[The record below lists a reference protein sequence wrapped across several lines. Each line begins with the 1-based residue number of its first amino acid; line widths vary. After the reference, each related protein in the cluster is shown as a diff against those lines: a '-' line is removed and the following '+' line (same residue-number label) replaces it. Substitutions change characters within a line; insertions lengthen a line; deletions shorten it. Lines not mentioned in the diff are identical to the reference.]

1 MVTGNGSSSCAESDY
16 GRRPAIWLGQR
27 WKPVRTES
35 SLRRRAVLINFM
47 TAEQYKEF
55 GVPYDLEVLNAAKD
69 GWMNT
74 LHAHGSNI
82 MMEIL
87 KDYPVQVF
95 NWHAWETYP
104 SVDEAALESGKCL
117 MGGLNRTDITKDDR
131 NAIHHQIYE
140 CFKLMGGCGQIL
152 TPGCVIRYPLN
163 EETLKFIRK
172 AKDDVEGEDPSD
184 LRLAETIPCAIG

>member
-1 MVTGNGSSSCAESDY
+1 
-16 GRRPAIWLGQR
+16 
-27 WKPVRTES
+27 
-35 SLRRRAVLINFM
+35 
-47 TAEQYKEF
+47 
-55 GVPYDLEVLNAAKD
+55 
-69 GWMNT
+69 
-74 LHAHGSNI
+74 
-82 MMEIL
+82 MEIL

-172 AKDDVEGEDPSD
+172 AKDDVEAKIHPIY
-184 LRLAETIPCAIG
+184 A